1 MRTPLLIAFPA
12 LLAGGIAA
20 AQQILPAIEV
30 RGETETVQVSCARPD
45 TVAAEDVARVL
56 SIDDPTLT
64 PLMRRKLIAIVG
76 EACKAG
82 IPHILVT
89 RGSHETLSWKR
100 ME

>member
-20 AQQILPAIEV
+20 AQQTLPAIEV
-30 RGETETVQVSCARPD
+30 RGNTETVQVSCTEPD
-45 TVAAEDVARVL
+45 TVTMEDVERVL
-56 SIDDPTLT
+56 SIDDPSTT
-64 PLMRRKLIAIVG
+64 RVMRRKFIAIVSD
-76 EACKAG
+76 ACKAG

-89 RGSHETLSWKR
+89 RGSHDNLSWKR